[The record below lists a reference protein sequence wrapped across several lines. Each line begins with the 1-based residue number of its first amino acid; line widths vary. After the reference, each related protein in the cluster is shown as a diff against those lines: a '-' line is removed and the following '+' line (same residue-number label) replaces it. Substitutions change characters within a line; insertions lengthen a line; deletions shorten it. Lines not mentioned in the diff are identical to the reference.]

1 MADPDFYYDYQLDGN
16 GRLRTMFWCDGQSR
30 MNRYKM
36 PFVPLVGMNVVFD
49 STYRMNRY
57 KMPFVPFVG
66 MNQHR
71 STTVFGCGIVSDEHV
86 ESFIWLLLALMKAM
100 CQQKPEL
107 QMHVSPMTLATQMLP
122 KFVRYYYSKV

>member
-1 MADPDFYYDYQLDGN
+1 MTVLGLMQSRQMADPDFYYDYQLDGN
-16 GRLRTMFWCDGQSR
+16 GLRTMFWCDGQSR
-30 MNRYKM
+30 MNYQS
-36 PFVPLVGMNVVFD
+36 FGDVVFD

-107 QMHVSPMTLATQMLP
+107 QMHVSPMTFGHPDAA
-122 KFVRYYYSKV
+122 